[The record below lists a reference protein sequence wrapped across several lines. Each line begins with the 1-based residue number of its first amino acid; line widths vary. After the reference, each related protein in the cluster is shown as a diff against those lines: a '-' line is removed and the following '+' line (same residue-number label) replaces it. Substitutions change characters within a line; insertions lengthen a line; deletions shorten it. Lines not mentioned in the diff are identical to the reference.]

1 VKVIIHKYI
10 FHEMWPAF
18 LSTIL
23 VFTLITVG
31 TRMLSLTEW
40 VVDRGVHPSHI
51 FKLIFFL
58 LPNVILFALPAASL
72 IAVLVA
78 FLRMSKDSEI
88 IALNSLG
95 ISLYQML
102 PPVIVLSLVSYLLA
116 SFIALFGAPWGNR
129 AFKETAFRIIQS
141 RADVSIKERVFYEP
155 FDDVVFYVN
164 SLSSKDGVMKD
175 VFVVDKRDK
184 TMTHSIVSKKARI
197 LFSPENQAVVIHF
210 EDGTVFIVEK
220 DFSAARTMKFK
231 TYDLNLSLQDLMSS
245 MTSREKAPKEMYIG
259 ELLQGIKLTPK
270 GEVRYN
276 TMVINLLESFTIPLA
291 VFFMG
296 LIGAPLGAQ
305 IRARGRSLGIGLG
318 LMVFL
323 IYYLCVMGARGICEN
338 GTLSPFL
345 GMWFPVIFLLVCC
358 AILLKTAAG
367 GEVVNIAEWFRDR
380 ASHWR
385 GKVKGMTPKKDQQ
398 PKDTE
403 RPLAPRPIIK
413 AYKTAVSGHPG
424 ASALSTVKDET
435 EAKWIGNSRV
445 HKLHRSDSQCEK
457 RIAPRNRVW
466 FKSKEEAL
474 EQAYVPCKI
483 CKP

>member
-1 VKVIIHKYI
+1 
-10 FHEMWPAF
+10 MWPAF

-58 LPNVILFALPAASL
+58 LPNVILFALPAAAL

-78 FLRMSKDSEI
+78 FLRMSQDSEI

-102 PPVIVLSLVSYLLA
+102 PAVIALSLISCLMA
-116 SFIALFGAPWGNR
+116 SFIAFFGAPWGNR
-129 AFKETAFRIIQS
+129 AFKDTAFRIVES
-141 RADVSIKERVFYEP
+141 RADVNIKERVFYEP

-184 TMTHSIVSKKARI
+184 TMTHSIVAKKARI
-197 LFSPENQAVVIHF
+197 LFSPESQSVVIHF
-210 EDGTVFIVEK
+210 EDGTAFIVEE

-231 TYDLNLSLQDLMSS
+231 TYDLNLNLQDLVSS

-259 ELLQGIKLTPK
+259 ELLQGIKGLPR

-276 TMVINLLESFTIPLA
+276 EMVINLLESFTIPLA

-318 LMVFL
+318 LMIFL
-323 IYYLCVMGARGICEN
+323 VYYLCVMGARGICEN

-345 GMWFPVIFLLVCC
+345 GMWLPVIFLLVCC
-358 AILLKTAAG
+358 AILLKTASG
-367 GEVVNIAEWFRDR
+367 GEVANIERWFRAR
-380 ASHWR
+380 VAHWR
-385 GKVKGMTPKKDQQ
+385 GKIKGMFPEKGQESKDM
-398 PKDTE
+398 E
-403 RPLAPRPIIK
+403 RPFVPYPVEKSRKIS
-413 AYKTAVSGHPG
+413 VSRYHD
-424 ASALSTVKDET
+424 ANAQSTVKNEAA
-435 EAKWIGNSRV
+435 AKWAGNSRV
-445 HKLHRSDSQCEK
+445 RKLHRGDSRCAK
-457 RIAPRNRVW
+457 GIAPRNRVW
-466 FKSKEEAL
+466 FNSRDDAL
-474 EQAYVPCKI
+474 SQGYVPCKI